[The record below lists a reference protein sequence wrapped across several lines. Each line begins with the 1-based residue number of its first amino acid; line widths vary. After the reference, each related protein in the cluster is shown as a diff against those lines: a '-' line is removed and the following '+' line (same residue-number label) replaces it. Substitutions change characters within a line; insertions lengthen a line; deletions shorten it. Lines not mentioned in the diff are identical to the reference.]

1 MNVLICDD
9 MIKDA
14 NGLAAMLASCGF
26 EIQTSIFTDPFK
38 TLKHIQSGASVDV
51 CFLDIVMPE
60 MNGIKLAEKL
70 RESKFAGEIVFL
82 TTFNNFASQSY
93 QVKAFSYML
102 KPVSCEKL
110 NGVMNAL
117 QNLQAKDESS
127 LSVKAHGIA
136 NSIPFRDISYVEA
149 NHNAISIYLLDN
161 SVIKVYVALGK
172 ITQQLLQDNRF
183 DKCHRSFIV
192 NLNEIKTIANNELV
206 MKCGK
211 SIPISKGYLQV
222 KNKIVKWMFKEK
234 L

>member
-1 MNVLICDD
+1 MV
-9 MIKDA
+9 KDA

-26 EIQTSIFTDPFK
+26 EIQISIFTDPFK

-51 CFLDIVMPE
+51 CFLDIVMPD

-70 RESKFAGEIVFL
+70 RESKFAGAIIFL

-110 NGVMNAL
+110 SSVMKAL
-117 QNLQAKDESS
+117 QDLQAKDESC
-127 LSVKAHGIA
+127 LSVKTHGTA
-136 NSIPFRDISYVEA
+136 SVIPFKDISYVEA
-149 NHNAISIYLLDN
+149 NHNAISIYLQDK
-161 SVIKVYVALGK
+161 SVVKMYVALGK
-172 ITQQLLQDNRF
+172 VTEQLLQDNRF
-183 DKCHRSFIV
+183 DRCHRSFIV

-206 MKCGK
+206 LKCGK

-234 L
+234 S